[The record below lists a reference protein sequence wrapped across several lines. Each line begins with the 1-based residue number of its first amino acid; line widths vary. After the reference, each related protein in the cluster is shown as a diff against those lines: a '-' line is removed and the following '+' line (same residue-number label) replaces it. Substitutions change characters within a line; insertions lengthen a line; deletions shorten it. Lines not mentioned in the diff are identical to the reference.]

1 MIFPN
6 DGFSILH
13 RVTKTTQM
21 PFNSVLGWF
30 IKKRV
35 HQIELFM
42 KYPVEVQQELFRS
55 LIDQAALT
63 RFGLEYDFQRIKSVE
78 DFKKAVP
85 IRNYEGFTPYID
97 LLREGQQNVLWPS
110 KLKWFAK
117 SSGTTDAR
125 SKFIPVTK
133 EALEECHYKGGKDL
147 LALYYSQKPDAKVYS
162 GKHLVLGGSSK
173 INPFN
178 EEGYTGDLSA
188 IIIRNLPIWVEL
200 RRTPSR
206 DIALMDNWEEKI
218 EMIARTTMNED
229 IYMMAGVPSWT
240 LVLLK
245 RIMELK
251 GTDNIRDVWPNL
263 ELFWHGG
270 VSFKPYRDRFK
281 KLIPSGN
288 MNYVE
293 TYNAS
298 EGFFG
303 IQDRLNSDDLL
314 LMLDYGIFYEFMPLS
329 EYGKANPRTVD
340 LTDVEVGENYA
351 IVISTNG
358 GLWRY
363 LVGDTVRFTSK
374 YPFRIQV
381 SGRTK
386 HYINAFGEELIV
398 DNADEAIR
406 YACDATN
413 SEVTDYTAAPVFM
426 TENSTGAHE
435 WLIEFARKP
444 KDMALFQELLDN
456 KLKQLNSDYEAK
468 RSFDFILKK
477 PLVHVIPDG
486 TFYQWLK
493 HQDKLGGQHKVPRLS
508 NDRKYVEEVLK
519 LAKPLTSLNND

>member
-1 MIFPN
+1 
-6 DGFSILH
+6 
-13 RVTKTTQM
+13 M
-21 PFNSVLGWF
+21 PFNSVFGWV
-30 IKKRV
+30 IKKRI

-42 KYPVEVQQELFRS
+42 KYPVEVQHELFHA

-63 RFGLEYDFQRIKSVE
+63 SFGLKHGFQSIKTVE

-85 IRNYEGFTPYID
+85 IRNYEDFKPYIEE
-97 LLREGQQNVLWPS
+97 LREGRQNVLWPS

-117 SSGTTDAR
+117 SSGTTDSK

-147 LALYYSQKPDAKVYS
+147 LALYYSQKPDARVYS

-173 INPFN
+173 INAFN

-218 EMIARTTMNED
+218 EMIARTTMDED

-245 RIMELK
+245 RILEIK
-251 GTDNIRDVWPNL
+251 GTDNIREVWPNL

-270 VSFKPYRDRFK
+270 VSFKPYRERFQK
-281 KLIPSGN
+281 IIQGSN

-303 IQDRLNSDDLL
+303 IQDRLDADDLL
-314 LMLDYGIFYEFMPLS
+314 LMLDYGIFYEFMPIS
-329 EYGKANPRTVD
+329 EYGKCNPKTVG
-340 LTDVEVGENYA
+340 LKDVEVGENYA
-351 IVISTNG
+351 IVISTNA

-363 LVGDTVRFTSK
+363 LIGDTIRFTSRF
-374 YPFRIQV
+374 PFRIQV

-406 YACDATN
+406 FACENTGA
-413 SEVTDYTAAPVFM
+413 ELTDYTAAPVFM
-426 TENSTGAHE
+426 TDESSGAHE
-435 WLIEFARKP
+435 WLIEFEKEPPELDR
-444 KDMALFQELLDN
+444 FCSLLDTR
-456 KLKQLNSDYEAK
+456 LKELNSDYEAK
-468 RSFDFILKK
+468 RAFDFILKK
-477 PLVHVIPDG
+477 PVVHVLPQRS
-486 TFYQWLK
+486 FYEWLK
-493 HQDKLGGQHKVPRLS
+493 RQDKLGGQHKVPRLC
-508 NDRKYVEEVLK
+508 NDRRYVDAVLDVVE
-519 LAKPLTSLNND
+519 PLRSITHV

>member
-1 MIFPN
+1 
-6 DGFSILH
+6 
-13 RVTKTTQM
+13 M
-21 PFNSVLGWF
+21 PFNSVFGWV
-30 IKKRV
+30 IKKRI

-55 LIDQAALT
+55 LVDQAALT
-63 RFGLEYDFQRIKSVE
+63 SFGLEHRFQGIKSVE

-85 IRNYEGFTPYID
+85 IRNYEGFKPYID
-97 LLREGQQNVLWPS
+97 ELREGKQNVLWPS

-117 SSGTTDAR
+117 SSGTTDSR

-147 LALYYSQKPDAKVYS
+147 LALYYNQKPDARVYS

-173 INPFN
+173 INAFN
-178 EEGYTGDLSA
+178 EDGYTGDLSA

-200 RRTPSR
+200 RRAPSR
-206 DIALMDNWEEKI
+206 DIALMDDWEEKI
-218 EMIARTTMNED
+218 EMIARTTMDED

-245 RIMELK
+245 RILEIK
-251 GTDNIRDVWPNL
+251 GTDNIRHVWPNL

-270 VSFKPYRDRFK
+270 VSFKPYQDRFH
-281 KLIPSGN
+281 KLISGPN

-303 IQDRLNSDDLL
+303 IQDRLDANDLL
-314 LMLDYGIFYEFMPLS
+314 LMLDYGIYYEFMPLS
-329 EYGKANPRTVD
+329 EYGKQNPKTVG
-340 LTDVEVGENYA
+340 LKDVEVGENYA

-363 LVGDTVRFTSK
+363 LVGDTVKFTSRF
-374 YPFRIQV
+374 PFRIQV

-386 HYINAFGEELIV
+386 QYINAFGEELIV

-406 YACDATN
+406 FACQKTGA
-413 SEVTDYTAAPVFM
+413 ELTDYTAAPIYM
-426 TENSTGAHE
+426 TDESTGAHE
-435 WLIEFARKP
+435 WLVEFDKEP
-444 KDMALFQELLDN
+444 DHLDN
-456 KLKQLNSDYEAK
+456 FCAHLDSKLKELNTDYEAK
-468 RSFDFILKK
+468 RSFDFILKR
-477 PLVHVIPDG
+477 PLVRILPNG
-486 TFYQWLK
+486 SFYNWLK
-493 HQDKLGGQHKVPRLS
+493 QQDKLGGQHKVPRLC
-508 NDRKYVEEVLK
+508 NDRKYVEAVLQVVDPVRSVSY
-519 LAKPLTSLNND
+519 A

>member
-1 MIFPN
+1 
-6 DGFSILH
+6 
-13 RVTKTTQM
+13 M
-21 PFNSVLGWF
+21 PFNSVFGWVM
-30 IKKRV
+30 KKRI

-42 KYPVEVQQELFRS
+42 KYPVDVQQELFRS

-63 RFGLEYDFQRIKSVE
+63 SFGLQHGFQGLKTIA

-85 IRNYEGFTPYID
+85 IRNYEGFKPYID
-97 LLREGQQNVLWPS
+97 ELREGKQNVLWPS
-110 KLKWFAK
+110 KVKWFAK

-147 LALYYSQKPDAKVYS
+147 LALYYTQKPDARVYS

-173 INPFN
+173 INSFN

-218 EMIARTTMNED
+218 EMIARTTMDED
-229 IYMMAGVPSWT
+229 IHMMAGVPSWT

-245 RIMELK
+245 RILEIK
-251 GTDNIRDVWPNL
+251 GTDNIRNVWPNL

-270 VSFKPYRDRFK
+270 VSFKPYRDRFQ
-281 KLIPSGN
+281 KLIAGQN

-303 IQDRLNSDDLL
+303 IQDRLYSDDLL

-329 EYGKANPRTVD
+329 EYGKTNPKTVG
-340 LTDVEVGENYA
+340 LQEVEVGENYA

-363 LVGDTVRFTSK
+363 LVGDTIKFTSR

-406 YACDATN
+406 YACEKTGA
-413 SEVTDYTAAPVFM
+413 ELTDYTAAPVYM
-426 TENSTGAHE
+426 TDDSTGAHE
-435 WLIEFARKP
+435 WFIEFDKNPSNFEEFGA
-444 KDMALFQELLDN
+444 LLDY
-456 KLKQLNSDYEAK
+456 KLKELNSDYDAK

-477 PLVHVIPDG
+477 PVVRILPKG
-486 TFYQWLK
+486 SFYNWLK
-493 HQDKLGGQHKVPRLS
+493 QQDKLGGQHKVPRLC
-508 NDRKYVEEVLK
+508 NDRRYVD
-519 LAKPLTSLNND
+519 SLRQVIEPMSSVSHA

>member
-1 MIFPN
+1 
-6 DGFSILH
+6 
-13 RVTKTTQM
+13 M
-21 PFNSVLGWF
+21 PFNSVFGWVM
-30 IKKRV
+30 KKRI

-42 KYPVEVQQELFRS
+42 KYPMEVQQEVFRS
-55 LIDQAALT
+55 LIDRAALT
-63 RFGLEYDFQRIKSVE
+63 RFGLEHKFSGITSVE

-85 IRNYEGFTPYID
+85 IRNYEGFKDYIE

-147 LALYYSQKPDAKVYS
+147 LALYYTHKPDAKVYS

-173 INPFN
+173 MNPFN

-200 RRTPSR
+200 RRAPSR

-218 EMIARTTMNED
+218 EKIAHTTMDED
-229 IYMMAGVPSWT
+229 IYMMAGVPSWM

-245 RIMELK
+245 RIVELK
-251 GTDNIRDVWPNL
+251 GVEHIREVWPNL

-270 VSFKPYRDRFK
+270 VSFKPYRDQFK
-281 KLIPSGN
+281 RLIPDAS

-303 IQDRLNSDDLL
+303 IQDRIDSDDLL
-314 LMLDYGIFYEFMPLS
+314 LMLDYGIFYEFMPMS
-329 EYGKANPRTVD
+329 EYGKANPRTVTLKD
-340 LTDVEVGENYA
+340 IEIGENYA

-363 LVGDTVRFTSK
+363 LVGDTVRFTSR

-386 HYINAFGEELIV
+386 HYINAFGEELMV

-406 YACDATN
+406 HACEGTGAL
-413 SEVTDYTAAPVFM
+413 VTDYTAAPVFM
-426 TENSTGAHE
+426 TENTTGAHE
-435 WLIEFARKP
+435 WLIEFENAPADAEHFR
-444 KDMALFQELLDN
+444 QLLDE
-456 KLKQLNSDYEAK
+456 KLKAVNTDYEAK
-468 RSFDFILKK
+468 RSFDFILQK
-477 PLVHVIPDG
+477 PVVHILPPG
-486 TFYQWLK
+486 TFYRWLK
-493 HQDKLGGQHKVPRLS
+493 EKDKLGGQHKVPRLC
-508 NDRKYVEEVLK
+508 NDRRYVDEVLQLLEPAGIK
-519 LAKPLTSLNND
+519 VEVR